1 MQLSKLVSE
10 LLVEHDCVTVPGL
23 GSFLGNFKSAHYDLE
38 NEKFYPPSKQISFN
52 SQIKANDGLL
62 AKHMSEKSN
71 TEYDLSL
78 KEIHQE
84 VIKITLSLKKQSVE
98 LKDIGELNLNKEG
111 NIVFTPSLAKNFLK
125 DSFGLSPIYI
135 KELSKEEGFN
145 KKEISFK
152 PKVRSIKKSKFYQ
165 SAAVWAC
172 LIFGAS
178 SIYFNINNDLLEQ
191 KLAYEQNLRN
201 ESFSKVQKAVFDLG
215 SLPSLTINV
224 NRKAS
229 QFYIIAGAFRVSKNA
244 ENLVATL
251 KEKGYDSKVL
261 PLNEKGLNP
270 VAFEGFSNRVEA
282 VKGLRSIQKKEN
294 KDAWLLDINSQK

>member
-98 LKDIGELNLNKEG
+98 IKDIGELNLNKEG

-145 KKEISFK
+145 KKEIVFK

-178 SIYFNINNDLLEQ
+178 SIYYNINNDLLEQ

>member
-111 NIVFTPSLAKNFLK
+111 NIVFTPFLAKNFLK

-135 KELSKEEGFN
+135 KELSKEEFN

-178 SIYFNINNDLLEQ
+178 SIYYNINNDLLEQ